1 MASAHDDLER
11 ELRAAPPPS
20 IAALDEAELARL
32 TAALRAAREQQTAA
46 LVAATDHGLSF
57 IPKLL
62 RSTVK
67 KVLFG

>member
-1 MASAHDDLER
+1 MSSALDDLKR
-11 ELRAAPPPS
+11 ELRADPPPAV
-20 IAALDEAELARL
+20 AALDESDIARL
-32 TAALRAAREQQTAA
+32 AGALRAAREQQTEA

-62 RSTVK
+62 RAPVK

>member
-1 MASAHDDLER
+1 MASALDDLKR
-11 ELRAAPPPS
+11 ELRADPPPA
-20 IAALDEAELARL
+20 IAALDESDVVRL
-32 TAALRAAREQQTAA
+32 TAALRAAREHQTAA

-62 RSTVK
+62 RTPVK